1 MESSPRTP
9 PTHLPGPSRDGAS
22 GIVRIMPTVRA
33 GPRRQAASPLSP
45 QEREQASRIAARL
58 HAELTGLVRSLPEQA
73 RGASGMSRHLD
84 LVRPTCQRIVQAL
97 AEPEPSPRTLASLPG
112 VRGLEQFLDALRAH
126 GAEAGP
132 IDLAAAAV
140 RQFASFLDQI
150 GGSQSKLAA
159 RLDAAQAPP
168 QAGSLQAE
176 AERAALFEAAGRL
189 MGRSIETA
197 VSLYIFQPAPDD
209 ESSLERMLA
218 HGQIGSRVR
227 PGGMPMVLSSGNTLA
242 FEQPEGPARLLDNAP
257 AAGRTQSAILAPFT
271 TRPLPT
277 VTSRGSKG
285 KLVQVIDPD
294 CLESAIEIDIV
305 LGERS
310 RHPMFD
316 ESGAATFDEV
326 WTLVNAPTR
335 QLLFDVYIEER
346 LERQYRPAVD
356 AQMWYPN
363 LSSPGDDRW
372 ITRFPS
378 QPRLQLLGRG
388 ISQAASQAYHRHA
401 ELTRFFFQRLG
412 LDPDRFVG
420 FRCEVAYP
428 IWRAGYRMAFERV
441 GP

>member
-1 MESSPRTP
+1 
-9 PTHLPGPSRDGAS
+9 
-22 GIVRIMPTVRA
+22 
-33 GPRRQAASPLSP
+33 
-45 QEREQASRIAARL
+45 
-58 HAELTGLVRSLPEQA
+58 
-73 RGASGMSRHLD
+73 MSRHLD

-97 AEPEPSPRTLASLPG
+97 GEPEPRPETLINLPG
-112 VRGLEQFLDALRAH
+112 VKGLEQFLDALRGN
-126 GAEAGP
+126 GADPRA

-140 RQFASFLDQI
+140 QQFAAFLDRV
-150 GGSQSKLAA
+150 GGSQSKLATRLESNRA
-159 RLDAAQAPP
+159 RPE
-168 QAGSLQAE
+168 AGSLEAE
-176 AERAALFEAAGRL
+176 AERAALFDAAGRV
-189 MGRSIETA
+189 MGRSIETS

-209 ESSLERMLA
+209 ESMLERMLA

-227 PGGMPMVLSSGNTLA
+227 PGGMPMVLSSGNTLT
-242 FEQPEGPARLLDNAP
+242 FEQPEGPARLLNDAP

-277 VTSRGSKG
+277 VTSRGSHG

-294 CLESAIEIDIV
+294 ALESEIEIDIV

-310 RHPMFD
+310 RHPMRD
-316 ESGAATFDEV
+316 EEGKPTLDEV

-335 QLLFDVYIEER
+335 QLLFDVFLHEK
-346 LERQYRPAVD
+346 LERRYRPSVD

-388 ISQAASQAYHRHA
+388 LSQAASQAYARHA
-401 ELTRFFFQRLG
+401 HLTAFFFDRLG
-412 LDPDRFVG
+412 LDPGRFVG

-428 IWRAGYRMAFERV
+428 IWRAGYRMAFEHV
-441 GP
+441 TG